1 MENEATNYGAEPIE
15 QSDTGQSTSD
25 SDAELLSAY
34 LTQEEQGYQFDD
46 EGSSDDGQ
54 EQEIQKPAKDIFTVK
69 VDGVEKQVDRDELIA
84 NYQINKASTQRFEE
98 AAAIRKEAES
108 QKEAYLQQQQVLS
121 NAVQHFQNVAQQWA
135 QQSQPNWQDL
145 LENNPHE
152 YLRQKELFEAKQVEV
167 NKANATQQY
176 LMQQQQTQEREY
188 LGQHLEQEGKRLLD
202 IIPEWQDKA
211 KRTNEEQELISYL
224 TNQGYSKQDLLNLNE
239 SRAANIKLALNAM
252 RYDKLVNQAK
262 SSNKKVENLPPRI
275 ERSGNSNIQKS
286 GLDEAKSKLAKSGSL
301 NDAAAA
307 FAVMF
312 GN

>member
-34 LTQEEQGYQFDD
+34 LTQEEQGYQSDD
-46 EGSSDDGQ
+46 EGSSDQGQ
-54 EQEIQKPAKDIFTVK
+54 EQDTQKPANDIFTVK

-84 NYQINKASTQRFEE
+84 NYQISKASTQRFEE

-108 QKEAYLQQQQVLS
+108 QRESYLQQQQVLS

-135 QQSQPNWQDL
+135 QQSQPNWKDL

-152 YLRQKELFEAKQVEV
+152 YLRQKELFEARQVEV

-176 LMQQQQTQEREY
+176 LMQQQQVQEREY
-188 LGQHLEQEGKRLLD
+188 LSQHLEQEGKRLLD
-202 IIPEWQDKA
+202 IIPEWQDKS
-211 KRTNEEQELISYL
+211 KRTSEEQELISYL

-252 RYDKLVNQAK
+252 RYDKLVNQAR

-286 GLDEAKSKLAKSGSL
+286 GLDEAKSRLAKSGSL

>member
-1 MENEATNYGAEPIE
+1 
-15 QSDTGQSTSD
+15 
-25 SDAELLSAY
+25 
-34 LTQEEQGYQFDD
+34 
-46 EGSSDDGQ
+46 
-54 EQEIQKPAKDIFTVK
+54 
-69 VDGVEKQVDRDELIA
+69 
-84 NYQINKASTQRFEE
+84 
-98 AAAIRKEAES
+98 
-108 QKEAYLQQQQVLS
+108 
-121 NAVQHFQNVAQQWA
+121 
-135 QQSQPNWQDL
+135 L

-176 LMQQQQTQEREY
+176 LMQQQQAQDREY

-202 IIPEWQDKA
+202 IIPEWQDKS